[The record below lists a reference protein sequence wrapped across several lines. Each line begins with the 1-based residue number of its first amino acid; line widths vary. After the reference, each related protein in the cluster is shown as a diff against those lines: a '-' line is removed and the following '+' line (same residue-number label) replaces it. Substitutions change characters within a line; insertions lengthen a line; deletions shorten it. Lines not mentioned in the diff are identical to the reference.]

1 MRIALVT
8 QEEPFYL
15 PPALDTLCSIRQKDI
30 VALIILP
37 SFNEKLNATARRLY
51 GFYGPWNFI
60 RLSGRFIWAKIADNL
75 NHLRALTRPY
85 SAVDV
90 ARRHDILIYKPS
102 KINSTEFV
110 ATLRDEI
117 RPDLIISIAASQILK
132 QRVLEVAP
140 LGCINLHSAPLPRYQ
155 GMMPNFW
162 TMFHNESEAAV
173 TVHYMVEEL
182 DAGDIIVQLPV
193 PIYPTDSLHNLMV
206 RSKQIG
212 VQALLEATEQIEQGA
227 AQGLPMDATQ
237 ATYFSFPKRID
248 TILKSHYTVGPT
260 CEEAEAFPPLLL
272 YKCFLLQKWF
282 RINPDPE

>member
-15 PPALDTLCSIRQKDI
+15 PPALDALCAARQEDV

-37 SFNEKLNATARRLY
+37 SFNEGLRATAKRLY
-51 GFYGPWNFI
+51 EFYGPWDFI
-60 RLSGRFIWAKIADNL
+60 RLSGWFIWAKLADHL
-75 NHLRALTRPY
+75 NSLARLTRPY

-90 ARRHDILIYKPS
+90 AQRYNIPIYQPS
-102 KINSTEFV
+102 KINAAEFV
-110 ATLRDEI
+110 TTLRNEI
-117 RPDLIISIAASQILK
+117 RPDLLVSVAASQILK
-132 QRVLEVAP
+132 KQVLETPP

-162 TMFHNESEAAV
+162 TMVHHEPQAAV
-173 TVHYMVEEL
+173 TVHYMVEKL

-212 VQALLEATEQIEQGA
+212 IQAIVKAVEQIEQGTI
-227 AQGLPMDATQ
+227 QSQPMDTSQ
-237 ATYFSFPKRID
+237 ATYSSFPKRID
-248 TILKSHYTVGPT
+248 AQRLRQMGH
-260 CEEAEAFPPLLL
+260 ALL
-272 YKCFLLQKWF
+272 
-282 RINPDPE
+282 